1 MPTLQLIL
9 SEHQCRSKLCSSATC
24 TLAYFYHY
32 VSDSQS
38 TNTASYTARASETQ
52 LNKFSSIF
60 YKNSSLL
67 LPLHKLHKSC
77 TAALQTR
84 QLNLPECQCHCRTKV
99 LWHWHLGCPWIP
111 PYLPADTSYPSLNR
125 CKGWA
130 GWGEGVRLPPVPLE
144 SPFPVTSFLF
154 SSNFLIVRDPNI
166 KGGGVLK
173 LQYSWVFAENLLR

>member
-1 MPTLQLIL
+1 LPTLQLIL

-67 LPLHKLHKSC
+67 LLLCKWKPKLKVEQQCCKHCSLLYQCQSHCKKNSFTKTPAYFCHYISC
-77 TAALQTR
+77 T
-84 QLNLPECQCHCRTKV
+84 KV
-99 LWHWHLGCPWIP
+99 EQQ
-111 PYLPADTSYPSLNR
+111 R
-125 CKGWA
+125 CKHC
-130 GWGEGVRLPPVPLE
+130 
-144 SPFPVTSFLF
+144 S
-154 SSNFLIVRDPNI
+154 LICQNA
-166 KGGGVLK
+166 
-173 LQYSWVFAENLLR
+173 SATAEQKFYGTDT